1 MEIDEKNLFTPEEA
15 KLLTELMNT
24 VINKQNEIMEMKLKH
39 FKESLKADP
48 KFAFVQLMCDIGDV
62 NADEQIDRFVAT
74 KRVEFQKRA
83 NLIVTTA
90 KVITQKVPNLTTK

>member
-24 VINKQNEIMEMKLKH
+24 AIDKQNEILEMKLKH

-48 KFAFVQLMCDIGDV
+48 RFAFVQLMCDIEDV

-74 KRVEFQKRA
+74 KLVEFQKRV
-83 NLIVTTA
+83 NRIVTTA
-90 KVITQKVPNLTTK
+90 KAITQKVPNLTTK